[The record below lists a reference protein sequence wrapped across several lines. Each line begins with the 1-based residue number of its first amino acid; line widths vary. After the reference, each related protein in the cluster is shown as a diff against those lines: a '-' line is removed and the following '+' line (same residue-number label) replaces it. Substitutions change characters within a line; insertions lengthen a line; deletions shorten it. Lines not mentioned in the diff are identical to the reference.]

1 MSPSNMH
8 DNDWISVR
16 RLVALLFLL
25 LGMTL
30 VSVAAVIALITGLPV
45 AQLANRALNALFAVN
60 SVQAL
65 WYVTRAAGLIA
76 YLLLWLS
83 TAWGVA
89 VSSKIF
95 DPVLQ
100 GAFTYDFHQ
109 FLSLFAIGFIV
120 LHVVVL
126 LADQYLPF
134 SVAAILV
141 PFVAPYRPL
150 WVGIG
155 VIGFYLTL
163 LVSVTF
169 YVRQRIGMKAFR
181 MIHLASF
188 VAYVFA
194 AIHGLMAGTDS
205 PLLTTRLMYAGT
217 TLVIVFL
224 TTYWIMMSLFNK
236 RKSRPVE
243 RQLGATKHSM
253 HAS

>member
-1 MSPSNMH
+1 MLPSNTRDH
-8 DNDWISVR
+8 ERIPVRLLAALISV
-16 RLVALLFLL
+16 L
-25 LGMTL
+25 LGLIGL
-30 VSVAAVIALITGLPV
+30 VVAALATLITGLPV
-45 AQLANRALNALFAVN
+45 TSLLGKALDALFAA
-60 SVQAL
+60 STVQAM

-83 TAWGVA
+83 TAWGIA

-109 FLSLFAIGFIV
+109 FLSLLAIGFVV
-120 LHVVVL
+120 LHIVVL
-126 LADQYLPF
+126 SADRYLPF

-141 PFVAPYRPL
+141 PFIAPYRPL

-155 VIGFYLTL
+155 VVGFYLTL
-163 LVSVTF
+163 LVTVTF
-169 YVRQRIGMKAFR
+169 YLRQHIGMKAFR

-188 VAYVFA
+188 AAYAFA

-205 PLLTTRLMYAGT
+205 VLPAAQLMYAGT

-224 TTYWIMMSLFNK
+224 TVYWVVMLRFN
-236 RKSRPVE
+236 RRP
-243 RQLGATKHSM
+243 QKIA
-253 HAS
+253 A

>member
-1 MSPSNMH
+1 MLPSNTRDH
-8 DNDWISVR
+8 ERIPVRLLAALISV
-16 RLVALLFLL
+16 L
-25 LGMTL
+25 LGLIGL
-30 VSVAAVIALITGLPV
+30 VVAALATLITGLPV
-45 AQLANRALNALFAVN
+45 TSLLGKALDALFAA
-60 SVQAL
+60 STVQAM

-83 TAWGVA
+83 TAWGIA

-109 FLSLFAIGFIV
+109 FLSLLAIGFVV
-120 LHVVVL
+120 LHIVVL
-126 LADQYLPF
+126 SADRYLPF

-141 PFVAPYRPL
+141 PFIAPYRPL

-155 VIGFYLTL
+155 VVGFYLTL
-163 LVSVTF
+163 LVTVTF
-169 YVRQRIGMKAFR
+169 YLRQRIGMKAFR

-188 VAYVFA
+188 AAYAFA

-205 PLLTTRLMYAGT
+205 VLPAAQLMYAGT

-224 TTYWIMMSLFNK
+224 TVYWVVMLRFN
-236 RKSRPVE
+236 RRP
-243 RQLGATKHSM
+243 QKTA
-253 HAS
+253 A